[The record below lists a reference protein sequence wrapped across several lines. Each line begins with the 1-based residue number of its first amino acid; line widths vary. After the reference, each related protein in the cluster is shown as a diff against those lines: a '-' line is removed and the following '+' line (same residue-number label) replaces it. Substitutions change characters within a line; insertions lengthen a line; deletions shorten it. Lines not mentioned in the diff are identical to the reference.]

1 MSVVVSLNDIF
12 NAFVNFERKF
22 YVYNLVYSFFAFKN
36 SSVNSST

>member
-22 YVYNLVYSFFAFKN
+22 YVYNLVHTFFAFKN